1 MKKTDAFVKIF
12 DFVTSMQDKVDPEAY
27 EIFAADIEKM
37 VARDKVAKDA
47 SAVKAAARRELLDR
61 AIEVLKV
68 AGAPMPCKEICTRL
82 ADETLTPQKLSY
94 TLKEGVK
101 LGLLER
107 GEDGK
112 NVVYSV

>member
-12 DFVTSMQDKVDPEAY
+12 DFVTSMKDKVDPEAY

-61 AIEVLKV
+61 AIEVLKA
-68 AGAPMPCKEICTRL
+68 AGAPMPCKEICARL